1 MRLAKAYVRADR
13 TRFCNA
19 NERLPGAAHSLQPT
33 QFSNDQSH
41 GETTMTT
48 RQTIAAAALFALNMA
63 IACTITYAIIT
74 HVLAPFV
81 DKSDDLLGGMWAVVA
96 TVFVFRDSRVHSFS
110 AGVARLAATTLS
122 MVLCLLYLL
131 IFPFSVL
138 GMATVIGLGTFVIM
152 LLGRADDIITT
163 GITTA
168 VVLVVARISPENAWH
183 QPLLRFADTLVGI
196 AVGVSC
202 RWIGAYA
209 CFHAVGAR
217 VR

>member
-1 MRLAKAYVRADR
+1 
-13 TRFCNA
+13 
-19 NERLPGAAHSLQPT
+19 
-33 QFSNDQSH
+33 
-41 GETTMTT
+41 
-48 RQTIAAAALFALNMA
+48 MA
-63 IACTITYAIIT
+63 IACAITYAIIT
-74 HVLAPFV
+74 HALAPFV
-81 DKSDDLLGGMWAVVA
+81 DKSNDLLGGMWAVVA
-96 TVFVFRDSRVHSFS
+96 TIFVFRDTRVHSLS

-131 IFPFSVL
+131 IFPFSGF
-138 GMATVIGLGTFVIM
+138 GMAAVIGLGTFAIM
-152 LLGRADDIITT
+152 LLGRPDDIMTT

-168 VVLVVARISPENAWH
+168 VVLVVAGISPENAWH

-209 CFHAVGAR
+209 FFQAVGAR